1 MIVNVEGLSFG
12 YGNIKILD
20 SLGFTARPGEIT
32 TIIGANGA
40 GKTTLLKCIADLSK
54 HEGKVTFDGRE
65 VPKEELFTFMSYM
78 EQNTDLDIDLNVFEI
93 VLLGKIQSLG
103 FYVSEEDM
111 EEVYEVLKLMN
122 ITEFASRKIGEL
134 SGGQRQLVF
143 IAQALVKNPS
153 VIILDEPTSA
163 LDLYHQFNLVEF
175 MSKITKERK
184 CTTIMTLH
192 HLDVACK
199 YSDNMVI
206 VHDHGIYAEGPPSK
220 VFTTKML
227 EDVYRVR
234 SNIVTDENGDMHLI
248 VLGPIND

>member
-1 MIVNVEGLSFG
+1 MIVTIEDLSFG
-12 YGNIKILD
+12 YGDVKILD

-40 GKTTLLKCIADLSK
+40 GKTTLLKCIADLNK
-54 HEGKVTFDGRE
+54 HGGKVTFDGKE
-65 VPKEELFTFMSYM
+65 VKKDELFNFLSYM
-78 EQNTDLDIDLNVFEI
+78 EQNTDLDVDLNVFEI
-93 VLLGKIQSLG
+93 ILLGKIQSLG
-103 FYVSEEDM
+103 FYVSEEDVQ
-111 EEVYEVLKLMN
+111 EVYDVLNLLN
-122 ITEFASRKIGEL
+122 IKHFAHRKIGEL

-175 MSKITKERK
+175 MSKITKERG

-192 HLDVACK
+192 HLDVAYK

-206 VHDHGIYAEGPPSK
+206 VHDHGVYAEGPPSE

-234 SNIVTDENGDMHLI
+234 SNIITDENGDKHLV